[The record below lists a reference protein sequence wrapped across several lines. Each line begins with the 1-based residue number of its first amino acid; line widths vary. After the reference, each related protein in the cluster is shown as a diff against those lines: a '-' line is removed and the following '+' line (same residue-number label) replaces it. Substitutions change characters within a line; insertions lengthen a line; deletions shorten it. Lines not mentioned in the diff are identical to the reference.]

1 MSTIIVLLMKYEYAL
16 SDNRKRREQV
26 SLDGITN
33 EMRIFTYFL
42 RVESEGNMSALILLL
57 MKYKYAL
64 PNNRKWREHVS
75 RDHGAAH
82 HDGMGLRTC

>member
-1 MSTIIVLLMKYEYAL
+1 MIVLP
-16 SDNRKRREQV
+16 
-26 SLDGITN
+26 
-33 EMRIFTYFL
+33 
-42 RVESEGNMSALILLL
+42 

-82 HDGMGLRTC
+82 GMGSRTR